1 MNPNTSEAPIAD
13 CTLHPVVLF
22 SSKFV
27 GVPLRKMDFL
37 QQRGCRVVGVV
48 LEDEAGARATID
60 EFGKVIWIQLPFEQ
74 MQIVE
79 KQNPSRQTSAARK
92 DG

>member
-1 MNPNTSEAPIAD
+1 MHDDINGAD
-13 CTLHPVVLF
+13 LASCTLHPVVLF

-48 LEDEAGARATID
+48 LEDEAGARATVD
-60 EFGKVIWIQLPFEQ
+60 EFGRVVWIRLPFEQ
-74 MQIVE
+74 SAIAE
-79 KQNPSRQTSAARK
+79 KQNPAIQTRR
-92 DG
+92 DD